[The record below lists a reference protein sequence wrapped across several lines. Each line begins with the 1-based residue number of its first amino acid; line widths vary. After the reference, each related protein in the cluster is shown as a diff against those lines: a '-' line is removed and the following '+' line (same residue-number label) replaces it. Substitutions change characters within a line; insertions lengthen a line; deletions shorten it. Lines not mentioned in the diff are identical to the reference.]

1 MSRIGQSIA
10 IESRLVVSR
19 SWGGGREM
27 GVTAK
32 GVFLSGW
39 KKILNGLLH
48 SSVNILKPTEGEL

>member
-19 SWGGGREM
+19 SWGGGQEM
-27 GVTAK
+27 WVTAK

-39 KKILNGLLH
+39 KK
-48 SSVNILKPTEGEL
+48 KF